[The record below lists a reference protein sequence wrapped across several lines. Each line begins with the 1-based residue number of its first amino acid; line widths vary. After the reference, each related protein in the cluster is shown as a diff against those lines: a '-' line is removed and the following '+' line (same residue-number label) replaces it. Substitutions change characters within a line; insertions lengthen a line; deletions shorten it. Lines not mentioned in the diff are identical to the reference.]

1 MTRKEALA
9 ELIAKVEAGVRPA
22 QDGSCYKLFGDA
34 WVHVYDIHHNGSLD
48 AAKALR
54 EAVLT
59 PDFVMSSDSTGYAHL
74 YRDEHECTHTWD
86 ALLPG
91 QQARAELLAILRA
104 IHAMEP
110 SE

>member
-1 MTRKEALA
+1 MTRKQALA
-9 ELIAKVEAGVRPA
+9 ELIEKVEAGGASPYFTWQRSLELHYSLGYRA
-22 QDGSCYKLFGDA
+22 AG
-34 WVHVYDIHHNGSLD
+34 GSLD

-59 PDFVMSSDSTGYAHL
+59 PDYIMSSDSTGYAHL
-74 YRDEHECTHTWD
+74 YRDEYECTHTWD

-104 IHAMEP
+104 LHSMEP